1 MDYEIIVI
9 GGGPAGLS
17 AALNFGR
24 GIMHTLVIDE
34 DKPRNKVTSESHGYL
49 TQDGISPIQFKQK
62 AKQDIAKYKD
72 VSFLAER
79 VTDIKQNDEGFEVST
94 QGQSFKAR
102 QVLLATGLR
111 ERGPDIHG
119 FNDFYGQSI
128 FYCPWC
134 DGYEMR
140 HRKLAV
146 IYLDKMMTRMVKL
159 LSNFSKDLIVFTNGE
174 IVTSEDKAWLKAKKI
189 DIYTESIANLSGK
202 DGQLTRVT
210 LANGDKVEV
219 GGAFSQMQWD
229 THFDFLENLSLK
241 RDENEKIEVNV
252 FGETSIKHFYIAG
265 ETKDKFA
272 GQIID
277 AAANGGMVAKMIMMT
292 QINEDF

>member
-24 GIMHTLVIDE
+24 GMMHTLVIDE
-34 DKPRNKVTSESHGYL
+34 DKPRNRVTSESHGYL
-49 TQDGISPIQFKQK
+49 TQDGISPTEFKQK

-79 VTDIKQNDEGFEVST
+79 VIDIKENDEGFEVFT
-94 QGQSFKAR
+94 QGQSFTAR
-102 QVLLATGLR
+102 QVLLATGLK
-111 ERGPDIHG
+111 EQGPDIPG

-146 IYLDKMMTRMVKL
+146 IYSVEMMTHMVKL
-159 LSNFSKDLIVFTNGE
+159 LSNFSKELIVFTNGE
-174 IVTSEDKAWLKAKKI
+174 SVTAEDKAWLKAKNI
-189 DIYTESIANLSGK
+189 DIYTEPIADLSGEK
-202 DGQLTRVT
+202 DQLTHIK

-219 GGAFSQMQWD
+219 EGAFSQMQWD
-229 THFDFLENLSLK
+229 THFDFLENLSLE
-241 RDENEKIEVNV
+241 RDENEKFEVNA

-265 ETKDKFA
+265 ETKDNFA

-292 QINEDF
+292 QISEDF

>member
-24 GIMHTLVIDE
+24 GMMHTLVIDE
-34 DKPRNKVTSESHGYL
+34 DKPRNRVTSESHGYL
-49 TQDGISPIQFKQK
+49 TQDGISPTEFKQK

-72 VSFLAER
+72 VSFLTES
-79 VTDIKQNDEGFEVST
+79 VLDIKENDDGFEVFI
-94 QGQSFKAR
+94 QGQSFTAR

-111 ERGPDIHG
+111 ERGPDIPS
-119 FNDFYGQSI
+119 FNEFYGQSI

-140 HRKLAV
+140 HRKLAI
-146 IYLDKMMTRMVKL
+146 IYTVEMMAHMVKL

-174 IVTSEDKAWLKAKKI
+174 SVTTEDKAWLKAKNI
-189 DIYTESIANLSGK
+189 DIYTDFIADLNGEN
-202 DGQLTRVT
+202 GQLTHIT
-210 LANGDKVEV
+210 LANDEKVEV
-219 GGAFSQMQWD
+219 EGGFSQMQWD
-229 THFDFLENLSLK
+229 THFDFLKNLSLE
-241 RDENEKIEVNV
+241 RDENEKFEVNA

-265 ETKDKFA
+265 ETKDNFA

>member
-24 GIMHTLVIDE
+24 GMMHTLVIDE
-34 DKPRNKVTSESHGYL
+34 DKPRNRVTSESHGYL
-49 TQDGISPIQFKQK
+49 TQDGISPSEFKQK

-72 VSFLAER
+72 VSFLTES
-79 VTDIKQNDEGFEVST
+79 VLDIKENDDGFEVFI
-94 QGQSFKAR
+94 QGQSFTAR

-111 ERGPDIHG
+111 ERGPDIPS
-119 FNDFYGQSI
+119 FNEFYGQSI

-140 HRKLAV
+140 HRKLAI
-146 IYLDKMMTRMVKL
+146 IYTVEMMAHMVKL

-174 IVTSEDKAWLKAKKI
+174 SVTTEDKAWLKAKNI
-189 DIYTESIANLSGK
+189 DIYTDFIADLNGEN
-202 DGQLTRVT
+202 GQLTHIT
-210 LANGDKVEV
+210 LANDEKVEV
-219 GGAFSQMQWD
+219 EGGFSQMQWD
-229 THFDFLENLSLK
+229 THFDFLKNLSLE
-241 RDENEKIEVNV
+241 RDENEKFEVNA

-265 ETKDKFA
+265 ETKDNFA

>member
-24 GIMHTLVIDE
+24 GMMHTLVIDE
-34 DKPRNKVTSESHGYL
+34 DKPRNRVTSESNGYL
-49 TQDGISPIQFKQK
+49 TQDGISPTEFKQK

-79 VTDIKQNDEGFEVST
+79 VLDIKENDDGFEVFT
-94 QGQSFKAR
+94 PGQSFTAR

-111 ERGPDIHG
+111 ERGPDIPS
-119 FNDFYGQSI
+119 FNEFYGQSI

-140 HRKLAV
+140 HRKLAI
-146 IYLDKMMTRMVKL
+146 IYTVERMAHMVKL

-174 IVTSEDKAWLKAKKI
+174 SVTTEDKAWLKAKNI
-189 DIYTESIANLSGK
+189 DIYTDFIADLNGEN
-202 DGQLTRVT
+202 GQLTHIT
-210 LANGDKVEV
+210 LANDEKVEV
-219 GGAFSQMQWD
+219 EGGFSQMQWD
-229 THFDFLENLSLK
+229 THFDFLKNLSLE
-241 RDENEKIEVNV
+241 RDENEKFEVNA

-265 ETKDKFA
+265 EKKDNFA